1 MVIYD
6 YNQVW
11 WVAVNTQELRKDGAL
26 TPVWLIYY
34 ATSLFMKGAIV
45 ILNGISNF
53 NYDCLSH
60 SYRGWRVV
68 HRNLHYNEL
77 EGINNLGD
85 ILVILHRT

>member
-1 MVIYD
+1 MIIIK
-6 YNQVW
+6 W
-11 WVAVNTQELRKDGAL
+11 SVAVNTQELRKAGAL

-53 NYDCLSH
+53 NYGCLSH

-68 HRNLHYNEL
+68 HGNIQYNEL
-77 EGINNLGD
+77 GD
-85 ILVILHRT
+85 

>member
-1 MVIYD
+1 
-6 YNQVW
+6 
-11 WVAVNTQELRKDGAL
+11 
-26 TPVWLIYY
+26 
-34 ATSLFMKGAIV
+34 MKLAIV

-85 ILVILHRT
+85 ILVILQVRWNRVGHSYSEMILVIAWFLSFFPSVPG